1 MQLLSIIT
9 ILGLS
14 RAIVALPSA
23 LDARQTPWTGT
34 CDVASNTCIIS
45 NPPELAGYQMN
56 CGAAAGFRG
65 GGLRNSSCA
74 EQGHVSHVFH

>member
-23 LDARQTPWTGT
+23 LDARQTP
-34 CDVASNTCIIS
+34 
-45 NPPELAGYQMN
+45 
-56 CGAAAGFRG
+56 
-65 GGLRNSSCA
+65 
-74 EQGHVSHVFH
+74 